1 MINSLSQKLSSI
13 FSSLVSSH
21 RINEENISES
31 IREVRLALLD
41 ADVNYHVVKDFISK
55 VKEKVLGEEIWKHVS
70 PGQQFIRC
78 LHEELVSFLSDGRE
92 ELTIQGRPWVILLC
106 GLQGAGKTTT
116 AAKLADYVISN
127 RKAKKVLVV
136 PCDLKR
142 FAALEQLKILISQ
155 TQAELYESQEKTLTD
170 LIIEALAYAKK
181 KGHDLVI
188 LDTAGRLNV
197 DNELME
203 ELATI
208 QKVSQANERL
218 FVMNLAMG
226 QDIIAVA
233 QAFDQ
238 SLDLTGVILSMTD
251 GDARAGAVFSIKH
264 ILGKPIKFEGCG
276 ERIQDLRSFDPQSM
290 AERILGMGDTVNFVK
305 EMRQCISEEED
316 AELGKK
322 FVAAAF
328 TYEDY
333 YKQMKAFRRMGP
345 LKKLLGMMP
354 GFNNAKPS
362 EKELENSEKHMK
374 RTEAIILSMTPE
386 ERTEQVELD
395 MSRMKRIA
403 SGCGLT
409 LGDVNQF
416 RKQMLQSKKFF
427 KGMSK
432 GKMEQVRKKMSGGNQ
447 WR

>member
-13 FSSLVSSH
+13 FSSLVSSR

-55 VKEKVLGEEIWKHVS
+55 VKEKILGEEIWKHVS

-78 LHEELVSFLSDGRE
+78 LHEELVAFLSDGRE
-92 ELTIQGRPWVILLC
+92 EFTIQKTPSIILLC

-116 AAKLADYVISN
+116 AAKLADYVIKN
-127 RKAKKVLVV
+127 KKAKKVLVV

-142 FAALEQLKILISQ
+142 FAAVDQLKILVAQ
-155 TQAELYESQEKTLTD
+155 TKAEFYQSQENKPID
-170 LIIEALAYAKK
+170 VVVKALAYAKEN
-181 KGHDLVI
+181 GHDFVI
-188 LDTAGRLNV
+188 LDTAGRLNI

-203 ELATI
+203 ELTAI

-218 FVMNLAMG
+218 FVMNVAMG
-226 QDIIAVA
+226 QDVLATV

-251 GDARAGAVFSIKH
+251 GDTRAGAVFSIKH
-264 ILGKPIKFEGCG
+264 VLGKPIKFEGCG

-290 AERILGMGDTVNFVK
+290 AERILGMGDTINFVK
-305 EMRQCISEEED
+305 EMREYISEEED

-322 FVAAAF
+322 LVTAAF

-345 LKKLLGMMP
+345 LRKLLGMMP

-362 EKELENSEKHMK
+362 QKEIEDSEKQMK

-386 ERTEQVELD
+386 ERKELVELD

-416 RKQMLQSKKFF
+416 RKQMSQSKKFF